1 MNCNSSSGDLII
13 GREFRVISRSR
24 HDETHFVTRE
34 RQWYNVFFWDAFS
47 LSYNIFF
54 KAFYYL
60 CGTWFFF
67 VNLFYNNT
75 FVTINSLFVNKE
87 RFTLVEYSF
96 LISRFTNSE
105 FNRWNFEGKYC
116 DGSRI
121 FMEYSENNMWNMN

>member
-1 MNCNSSSGDLII
+1 M
-13 GREFRVISRSR
+13 RHISL
-24 HDETHFVTRE
+24 HE
-34 RQWYNVFFWDAFS
+34 RDNDITYSFEMLS
-47 LSYNIFF
+47 LSLTIFF
-54 KAFYYL
+54 LRLSITCAARD
-60 CGTWFFF
+60 FFF

-87 RFTLVEYSF
+87 RFTLVEYLF

-121 FMEYSENNMWNMN
+121 FMEYSENNM